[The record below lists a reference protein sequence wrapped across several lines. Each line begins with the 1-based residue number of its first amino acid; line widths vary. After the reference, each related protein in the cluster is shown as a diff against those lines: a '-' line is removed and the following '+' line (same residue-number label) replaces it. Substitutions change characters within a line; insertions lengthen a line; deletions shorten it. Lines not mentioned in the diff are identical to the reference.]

1 MKKPLTFIC
10 KQKIKFILHVF
21 LEILRRYCKLIALG
35 TLAMSGYT
43 SPKWYYQFVENFCV
57 YLQAKNQL
65 HPPCF
70 SGDIAKIYKRLILG
84 NLGIP
89 CIKLRCLSAYQKQTS
104 SLTSFLRYHILK
116 NPVTWLVDSILA
128 NNSRTRILPDMGNI
142 NNISFHFRLFQRKTN
157 EKPYFGA
164 ILGAFCLNSGK
175 NEFSW
180 KKGSASFRYSNYL
193 PSSHKSEKTI
203 EPFLRKTPNWRT
215 DWQRDGQIDNGDFMV
230 Q

>member
-180 KKGSASFRYSNYL
+180 KKGSASFRYSN
-193 PSSHKSEKTI
+193 
-203 EPFLRKTPNWRT
+203 
-215 DWQRDGQIDNGDFMV
+215 
-230 Q
+230 

>member
-1 MKKPLTFIC
+1 M
-10 KQKIKFILHVF
+10 
-21 LEILRRYCKLIALG
+21 
-35 TLAMSGYT
+35 
-43 SPKWYYQFVENFCV
+43 
-57 YLQAKNQL
+57 QAKNQL

-84 NLGIP
+84 NLGMP
-89 CIKLRCLSAYQKQTS
+89 FIKLRCLSAYQKQTS

-128 NNSRTRILPDMGNI
+128 NNSRTTILPDTGNI